1 MKIAQIAPLI
11 ESVPPRLYGGTER
24 IVSYLTEELVALGHD
39 VTLFASGDSIT
50 ASNLVPCVPKALRL
64 DASVRD
70 AIPYYMLMLD
80 RVRQRADEFDIMH
93 FHIDQF
99 QFPLFRSIAG
109 RTVTTLHGRQ
119 DLPDLLP
126 LYLGF
131 DNMPLV
137 SISND
142 QRRPVPNANFAATV
156 YHGLPTALHRPIANP
171 RGGYLAFLGRISP
184 EKRPDR
190 AILIARAL
198 GIPIK
203 IAAKV
208 DRADDVYFRTQ
219 IEPLLDGPGVEFIGE
234 IDEHQKTRFLGEAQA
249 LLFPVDW
256 PEPFGLSMIEAMA
269 CGTPV
274 LAFRCG
280 SVPEIIEDG
289 ITGAIVDTV
298 EEAIAALPHVIALDR
313 KKVRQ
318 RFEQR
323 FSAARMA
330 NDYVGVYRS
339 LLASSKSLD
348 AKAQIYPASLRE
360 RQGCDHPEAGKCL
373 ARTRSRRRL
382 RGLRR
387 PPSTF
392 RGRKPPRGLAVPS
405 NMAIA
410 LRCWTAMPTSERPLV
425 ERTAS
430 SSTIPVIS
438 RTWRCC

>member
-1 MKIAQIAPLI
+1 LKIAQIAPLM

-24 IVSYLTEELVALGHD
+24 IVSYLTEELVGLGHE

-50 ASNLVPCVPKALRL
+50 AANLVTCVPKALRL

-70 AIPYYMLMLD
+70 TIPYYMLMLD
-80 RVRQRADEFDIMH
+80 RVRQRVDDFDVLH

-99 QFPLFRSIAG
+99 HFPLFRSTAG

-131 DNMPLV
+131 DDMPLV
-137 SISND
+137 SISNA
-142 QRRPVPNANFAATV
+142 QRRPVPDANFAGTV
-156 YHGLPTALHRPIANP
+156 HHGIPTRLHHGTAEA
-171 RGGYLAFLGRISP
+171 RGSYLAFLGRISP

-190 AILIARAL
+190 AISIARAL
-198 GIPIK
+198 GIPLK

-208 DRADDVYFRTQ
+208 DRADTAYFKTE
-219 IEPLLDGPGVEFIGE
+219 IEPLLKGGGVEFIGE
-234 IDEHQKTRFLGEAQA
+234 INDHQKTQFLGDAQA

-280 SVPEIIEDG
+280 SVPEIVEDG
-289 ITGAIVDTV
+289 ITGAVVETVD
-298 EEAIAALPHVIALDR
+298 EAIAALPRVIALDR

-323 FSAARMA
+323 FSATRMA
-330 NDYVGVYRS
+330 KDYVSIYRS
-339 LLASSKSLD
+339 LLATS
-348 AKAQIYPASLRE
+348 AKRE
-360 RQGCDHPEAGKCL
+360 QQEIELAPNGKDL
-373 ARTRSRRRL
+373 NIL
-382 RGLRR
+382 
-387 PPSTF
+387 
-392 RGRKPPRGLAVPS
+392 
-405 NMAIA
+405 
-410 LRCWTAMPTSERPLV
+410 RPLV
-425 ERTAS
+425 A
-430 SSTIPVIS
+430 
-438 RTWRCC
+438 